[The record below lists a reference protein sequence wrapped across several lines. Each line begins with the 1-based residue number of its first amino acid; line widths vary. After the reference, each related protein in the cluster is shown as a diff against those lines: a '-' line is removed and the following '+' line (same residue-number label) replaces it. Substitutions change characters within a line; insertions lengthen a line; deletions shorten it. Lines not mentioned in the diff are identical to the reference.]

1 MREDEILMWVS
12 PILSANFPM
21 RISWSDVRLVMVKWG
36 CTRES
41 IGMHETDCDTAIS
54 VVVEFL

>member
-1 MREDEILMWVS
+1 MLMWVN
-12 PILSANFPM
+12 PIFSANFPM
-21 RISWSDVRLVMVKWG
+21 RISWSDIRLVMVKWD